1 MRKEDGQ
8 MRALFTAGVDTS
20 HVSRRAPATVREL
33 RGRPSGGVI
42 AALVM
47 ATALWGVVVDADFV
61 PLLAPT
67 GNSTIFQASTA
78 ASFATLGVL
87 FGPGIGALAGILRDT
102 IIYIEQVIV
111 EPTKSLHAGA
121 LHYVIRW
128 LIDALEDAILGFLP
142 GLVALRT
149 RRLSVIAVTSAL
161 AAWISLPLLVIGNTL
176 NDGQPGQVWHALTTK
191 IGDWDEPVDPGLAV
205 YALLTAALVACALAR
220 WTTRPRRAL
229 LIGGVFLAF
238 AAALMALGGH
248 T

>member
-1 MRKEDGQ
+1 
-8 MRALFTAGVDTS
+8 MRARFTASVGAS
-20 HVSRRAPATVREL
+20 HVSRPALATVREL
-33 RGRPSGGVI
+33 PGGPSGGVI
-42 AALVM
+42 AALVV

-111 EPTKSLHAGA
+111 APTKSLHAGVT
-121 LHYVIRW
+121 HYIIRW
-128 LIDALEDAILGFLP
+128 LIDALEDGILGFLP
-142 GLVALRT
+142 GLIALRT
-149 RRLSVIAVTSAL
+149 RRLSLIAAVSAL

-191 IGDWDEPVDPGLAV
+191 IGDWDEPVDPGLTV
-205 YALLTAALVACALAR
+205 YALLTAALVAVALAR
-220 WTTRPRRAL
+220 WTTRPRSAL
-229 LIGGVFLAF
+229 VIGGVWLAF
-238 AAALMALGGH
+238 AVALMALGGH